1 MTDKENKASFTRKLG
16 KLKKQPVQFIADSI
30 GLKAAKKSANK
41 SSRLFISFHYSI
53 WLLLPISLVFVYLFF
68 IATPQYQSISTLVVK
83 QADDNGLATGSPMA
97 MLGVDTGQ
105 NKDAYLVQHYVLSND
120 MLKYLQQQLNLKQH
134 YADTQA
140 DWLSALPTDATQEEI
155 LQYYLDKVQVEFDD
169 VSGLLSISV
178 KSFSAEFSQK
188 MVAAMIK
195 HAEQFINEL
204 GHKMAQDEVGFVE
217 GELDRAHQKL
227 VEQTEQLTQ
236 FQNEKQVFS
245 TKQQS
250 TAVMTSLAELNSLL
264 INKQTELEALLSY
277 MNQSAPEVVTLK
289 NQITALKNQVANQ
302 QKRLV
307 GKEQSALNEL
317 DIQYRNLTMQIE
329 FSTDVYKAAL
339 LGLEKTRAEAH
350 RKLKH
355 LLVVA
360 QPNLADEALYPRR
373 LYWFITISILLMIM
387 YSVVVMLIA
396 TVKEHKED

>member
-1 MTDKENKASFTRKLG
+1 MTTTSKPSSFSRKLS
-16 KLKKQPVQFIADSI
+16 KFKKQPAQFIADSI
-30 GLKAAKKSANK
+30 GLKAAKQGANK

-53 WLLLPISLVFVYLFF
+53 WLVLPISLVFVYLFF
-68 IATPQYQSISTLVVK
+68 IATPQYQSVATLVVK
-83 QADDNGLATGSPMA
+83 QADDNGLATGTPMA
-97 MLGVDTGQ
+97 MLGVDAGQ

-120 MLKYLQQQLNLKQH
+120 MLNYLQQQLNIKQH
-134 YADTQA
+134 YANSEA
-140 DWLSALPTDATQEEI
+140 DWLSALSEQATQEEI

-178 KSFSAEFSQK
+178 KSFSADFSQK
-188 MVAAMIK
+188 MVTLMIE

-204 GHKMAQDEVGFVE
+204 GHKMAQDEIGFVE
-217 GELDRAHQKL
+217 SELDRAHKKL
-227 VEQTEQLTQ
+227 VAQTEQLTQ
-236 FQNEKQVFS
+236 FQNDKKVFN
-245 TKQQS
+245 TQQQS

-289 NQITALKNQVANQ
+289 NQISALQNQIANQ
-302 QKRLV
+302 QQKLV
-307 GKEQSALNEL
+307 GKEQSALNDL